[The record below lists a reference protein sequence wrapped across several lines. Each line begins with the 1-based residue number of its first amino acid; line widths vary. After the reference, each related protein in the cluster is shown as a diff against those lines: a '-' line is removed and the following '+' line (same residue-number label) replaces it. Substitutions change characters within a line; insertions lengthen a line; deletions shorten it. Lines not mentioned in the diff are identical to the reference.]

1 MHYLLIYE
9 LTDDYLERR
18 GEFRSDHLELAQQAS
33 QRGELILA
41 GALSEPADRAILL
54 FQADSPEPAER
65 FAAEDPYVA
74 NGLVRRWE
82 VRRWLTVVGELA
94 AERP

>member
-94 AERP
+94 SERP

>member
-9 LTDDYLERR
+9 LTDDYMERR